1 MSPTTTRS
9 RLEHRLGAEG
19 LFSIRVRHGDIHL
32 RGIDGDTMVISERHG
47 RDLEHLFDID
57 LADGSASLGELLGN
71 KRHGGS
77 PDVEIDLP
85 RRATVVVETS
95 SGDLEVDELTGDQ
108 RYRTASGD
116 LRFRGV
122 QGRLSIDVHSGDIDI
137 TTVGEA
143 DVNLKTLSG
152 DVELRAGTLRSLNV
166 NSTSGDLKAAG
177 RLAGPGPFSIESV
190 SGDVLLAPAGDLRIE
205 LHTVS
210 GDLTSDVEGVVDH
223 GRGRRSIAIGS
234 DGPLLNVRSTSGDVR
249 VVKAVPVNGTNQGR
263 GLRFA
268 LKDEPA
274 TERAERSGPTAPV
287 ETAAAEPAPAAA
299 ADAGEVLHANGAIAA
314 AYDDARMRILRSLER
329 GDIDVAEAT
338 RRLEALDAGPDTEG
352 AEAGDADTEGAE
364 AGDADTETIAYPA
377 DGDARG

>member
-1 MSPTTTRS
+1 VSPTTTRS
-9 RLEHRLGAEG
+9 LLEHRLGAEG
-19 LFSIRVRHGDIHL
+19 LFTIRVRHGEVRL
-32 RGIDGDTMVISERHG
+32 RGVDGDSMVIRERRG
-47 RDLEHLFDID
+47 RDLGDLFDIE
-57 LADGSASLGELLGN
+57 LADGSASLGESLGN

-95 SGDLEVDELTGDQ
+95 NGDLEVDDLTGDQ

-122 QGRLSIDVHSGDIDI
+122 EGRLSIEVHSGDVDI
-137 TTVGEA
+137 TAAGEA
-143 DVNLKTLSG
+143 DVNLRTLSG
-152 DVELRAGTLRSLNV
+152 DVELRAGTLRSLRV

-205 LHTVS
+205 LQTVS
-210 GDLTSDVEGVVDH
+210 GDLHSDIEGVMDH

-234 DGPLLNVRSTSGDVR
+234 GGPLLSVRSTSGDVR
-249 VVKAVPVNGTNQGR
+249 VVQAVPVNGTKAGR
-263 GLRFA
+263 GLRFESKEDPFVDA
-268 LKDEPA
+268 PEVVAASDPETDA
-274 TERAERSGPTAPV
+274 NAE
-287 ETAAAEPAPAAA
+287 AEPP
-299 ADAGEVLHANGAIAA
+299 HTNGAIAA

-329 GDIDVAEAT
+329 GEIDVAEAT

-352 AEAGDADTEGAE
+352 SE
-364 AGDADTETIAYPA
+364 DADTETVAFST
-377 DGDARG
+377 DEDARG